1 MFSFLPWVSENVPE
15 WKSHDMLY
23 TNTWVGWVC
32 GAFCWSRWTQNI
44 CLVWT
49 VLMCVEILVRAF
61 YLLSY
66 KFNTKLET
74 WLGHGIFIIARL
86 LKVIVHGWEEMKWQS
101 HVPYCVRNTD
111 LTLPAT
117 AWSMYRSLLFLLFS
131 TSLLTSTFPVS
142 QIYLYTKLP
151 QLSQLASTFCP
162 GLCGELPDLHLP
174 TCLSSSDSFFNWGPA
189 HDKPRHWALSPCRF
203 WTPSPRYQRYLLHPL
218 TSLIT

>member
-74 WLGHGIFIIARL
+74 WLCHGMFIIARL

-117 AWSMYRSLLFLLFS
+117 AWSMNRSLLFLLFS
-131 TSLLTSTFPVS
+131 TSLLISTFPVS

-151 QLSQLASTFCP
+151 QLNQV
-162 GLCGELPDLHLP
+162 
-174 TCLSSSDSFFNWGPA
+174 SSPA
-189 HDKPRHWALSPCRF
+189 HSVQVFVGNCLPSTSPRAFPVLILALTEVLHMTSPGIELYHRADSGLLVPDTSVTYC
-203 WTPSPRYQRYLLHPL
+203 TPSPL
-218 TSLIT
+218 

>member
-74 WLGHGIFIIARL
+74 WLCHGMFIIARL
-86 LKVIVHGWEEMKWQS
+86 LKVIVHDWEEMKWRS
-101 HVPYCVRNTD
+101 HVPYCVRNWFNSPSHSMKHVQVPSFSPFFHFFID
-111 LTLPAT
+111 FNFPCLSNLPIHQAPPVKS
-117 AWSMYRSLLFLLFS
+117 ARQHILSRSLWGTACHPHPHVPFQFWFFL
-131 TSLLTSTFPVS
+131 
-142 QIYLYTKLP
+142 
-151 QLSQLASTFCP
+151 
-162 GLCGELPDLHLP
+162 
-174 TCLSSSDSFFNWGPA
+174 
-189 HDKPRHWALSPCRF
+189 
-203 WTPSPRYQRYLLHPL
+203 
-218 TSLIT
+218 